1 NTARSALGGPPP
13 DGGTHRNRVVSLP
26 HPLAVRR
33 NIHRGHAG
41 AGRRRLVGQPKGK
54 ERGACMTDYSF
65 GAKPAV
71 LRCSRC
77 GTFVDWAEARAQVVC
92 ECRPRLELPPVLVR
106 EAADA
111 ERQAA
116 VELFHRDFGPSGIV
130 AFGEV
135 MYLDATPTIVA

>member
-1 NTARSALGGPPP
+1 MN
-13 DGGTHRNRVVSLP
+13 
-26 HPLAVRR
+26 
-33 NIHRGHAG
+33 
-41 AGRRRLVGQPKGK
+41 
-54 ERGACMTDYSF
+54 DYSF

-116 VELFHRDFGPSGIV
+116 VE
-130 AFGEV
+130 
-135 MYLDATPTIVA
+135 